1 MAHALLVAA
10 RLYRELSTTAPLPLP
25 LLSQEH
31 PTLALV
37 FTNSHTSSSGI
48 GDVWRAHDRQRAHFL
63 QVDGLHSSESESGA
77 A

>member
-10 RLYRELSTTAPLPLP
+10 RLYRELSTTVP